1 MNKKLRILIN
11 TNAPWA
17 SSGYAQQSYDLL
29 PLIKQEGYEIA
40 ASCFYGLEGGSILL
54 DGIKFYPKI
63 GDPWGVDAMLN
74 HAKDFKAD
82 VVFSLQD
89 TWVLNPIE
97 LGKIN
102 RWIPITPIDHDPVP
116 NSVYDRLRSAYRV
129 VTYSKFGHE
138 QLQNKGMHSTYIPH
152 TVDTDIFKPIDKN
165 VIRDELKIPKDVF
178 LFGMVG
184 ANKDNPPRKG
194 FQHAI
199 DAFVKFHKS
208 HPKSAMYFHTLLQQ
222 QGGFPIEDYVKFLG
236 ITDYI
241 YHLQPY
247 EQLFKVHRQD
257 MKKIYSAFDVL
268 VMTSENE
275 GFGVPIIEAQACGV
289 PVITDDFTSM
299 SELIIPEITGELCKI
314 SYKKF
319 TPLLSY
325 VGVPDINNIYNAME
339 KIYNQ
344 DRVKMGIAAREF
356 IIKNYDTKTVFK
368 EKWVP
373 FLEMIENEIY
383 KK

>member
-199 DAFVKFHKS
+199 DAFVKFHKA

-289 PVITDDFTSM
+289 PVITDDFT
-299 SELIIPEITGELCKI
+299 
-314 SYKKF
+314 
-319 TPLLSY
+319 
-325 VGVPDINNIYNAME
+325 
-339 KIYNQ
+339 
-344 DRVKMGIAAREF
+344 
-356 IIKNYDTKTVFK
+356 
-368 EKWVP
+368 
-373 FLEMIENEIY
+373 
-383 KK
+383 